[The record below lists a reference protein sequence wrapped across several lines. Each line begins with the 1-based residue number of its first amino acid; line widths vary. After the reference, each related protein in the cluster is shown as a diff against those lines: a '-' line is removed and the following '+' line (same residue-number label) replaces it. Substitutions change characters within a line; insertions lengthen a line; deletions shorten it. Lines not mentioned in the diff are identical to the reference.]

1 MQHCVTCGGI
11 APAQVHAAI
20 EEHAHDLGRA
30 RVLQDVEQRAHVD
43 LAEGAAL
50 AAEQEE
56 EAALGLELDGVVD
69 EVEVLVGLEVA
80 AEGVVVLVEAGED
93 VRVVQAQ
100 RGHEWREGTQFA
112 HLTRLKEN
120 VRMTVRFMFDSKY
133 RVNLFWRKK
142 SVKSYLRKNITI
154 FREFREAN
162 VHSQS
167 FFKFYS
173 EHFGIEIDI
182 VKKST

>member
-1 MQHCVTCGGI
+1 M
-11 APAQVHAAI
+11 HAAI

-120 VRMTVRFMFDSKY
+120 VRMTVRFVFDSKKSQ
-133 RVNLFWRKK
+133 LIL
-142 SVKSYLRKNITI
+142 SVKSYLRKTITI
-154 FREFREAN
+154 FREFRETN
-162 VHSQS
+162 DHSQS

-173 EHFGIEIDI
+173 EHFGIEIDMC
-182 VKKST
+182 

>member
-1 MQHCVTCGGI
+1 
-11 APAQVHAAI
+11 VHAAI

-93 VRVVQAQ
+93 VGVVQAQ

-120 VRMTVRFMFDSKY
+120 VRMTVRFMFDSRKSQLVLAQKVCEKLFEENHCFFQ
-133 RVNLFWRKK
+133 RVQGGQRSFSK
-142 SVKSYLRKNITI
+142 
-154 FREFREAN
+154 
-162 VHSQS
+162 
-167 FFKFYS
+167 FFKIL
-173 EHFGIEIDI
+173 FGSFWYRNRHVLD
-182 VKKST
+182 KKIFLGFEFFG